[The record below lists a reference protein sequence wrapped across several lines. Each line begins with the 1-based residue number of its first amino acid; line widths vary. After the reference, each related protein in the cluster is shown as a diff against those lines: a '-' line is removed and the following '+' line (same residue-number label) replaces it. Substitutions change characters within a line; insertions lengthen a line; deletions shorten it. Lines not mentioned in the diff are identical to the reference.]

1 MTRIQL
7 SLFLPPAYGAQLDA
21 LRRVLDPVQ
30 AALIPAHVT
39 LCREDELEGLAPE
52 VIGERLRAAAPL
64 TLAFG
69 RAIAFDGHGL
79 MLPCEH
85 GAPAYH
91 ALRARVLEGRPVR
104 EAAPHV
110 TLAHPRNPRAPG
122 NDPRLA
128 ASLPV
133 PLVVTF
139 GDARLVRS
147 EHGAPWQVLG
157 TLPLGAP
164 GTVQAS

>member
-7 SLFLPPAYGAQLDA
+7 SLYLPSVPGAHLDA

-39 LCREDELEGLAPE
+39 LCREDELDGLAPA

-69 RAIAFDGHGL
+69 RATTFDGHGL
-79 MLPCEH
+79 MLPCEA
-85 GAPAYH
+85 GAAAYH

-110 TLAHPRNPRAPG
+110 TLAHPRNPRASG
-122 NDPRLA
+122 NDPRLV

-133 PLVVTF
+133 PLAVTF
-139 GDARLVRS
+139 TDARLVRS
-147 EHGAPWQVLG
+147 EHGGPWHVLA
-157 TLPLGAP
+157 TFPLGAP
-164 GTVQAS
+164 GAAQSS